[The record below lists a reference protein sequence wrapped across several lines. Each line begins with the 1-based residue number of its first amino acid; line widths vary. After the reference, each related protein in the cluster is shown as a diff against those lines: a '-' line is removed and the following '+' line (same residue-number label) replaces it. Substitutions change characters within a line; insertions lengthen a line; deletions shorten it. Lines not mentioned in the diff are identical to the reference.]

1 MRCLD
6 LAPCPRS
13 GPASELRIPDA
24 EQSWRIVYR
33 IDPDVIVIVDIASK
47 KTPPPHAMIEALPS
61 PPARLH
67 LARQR

>member
-1 MRCLD
+1 M
-6 LAPCPRS
+6 PSIGPRVH
-13 GPASELRIPDA
+13 ELRIPDA

-47 KTPPPHAMIEALPS
+47 KTPATPHAMIERCQ
-61 PPARLH
+61 ARLRAYD